1 MAIKVSKMC
10 ELKSA
15 VKNEIGNHAL
25 KRVENIS
32 AGDHVCCIYNT
43 DEEHRK
49 LLAPFMS
56 KGLKSNEKTFYIV
69 DTRTSKIVFDYLT
82 GEGLAV
88 EDYLSAGKMSVL
100 TYQETYM
107 KGDVFDPDKMI
118 SLLESETSKALAEG
132 YSALRVTGEMTWA
145 LRGLPGSEKLMEY
158 ESKLNNFFPTHKV
171 VAICQYDAR
180 RFSPEILLKV
190 LATHPLAIIGTE
202 IYENFYYVPPEEYLG
217 SDPEGSVFLR
227 SIGNLAKYKQSK
239 MEMSEALEKLIL
251 LNEKLGVVG
260 KLTRHDVGNK
270 LMTAKSNVYLLK
282 KRIGDNPDLAKY
294 LDNIDSALTSSDE
307 VFEFSRLYE
316 CIGVE
321 KSSSENVFDCFNQAA
336 ALVMNS
342 GSVKIVNECQGLEVL
357 ADSLIKQLFYNFID
371 NSLKHGEKVTQ
382 IRLHYAKDGDGVKLF
397 YEDKGVG
404 VPEANKARLFEA
416 GFSTGGST
424 GLGLYLVK
432 KMMDVYGW
440 TITEEGEA
448 GKGAKFVITISKL
461 NKNGK
466 ENYQIIQ

>member
-1 MAIKVSKMC
+1 MC

-15 VKNEIGNHAL
+15 VKNEIGNQAL

-56 KGLKSNEKTFYIV
+56 KGLKNNEKTFYIV

-118 SLLESETSKALAEG
+118 SLLESETAKALAEG

-190 LATHPLAIIGTE
+190 LATHPLAIIGAE
-202 IYENFYYVPPEEYLG
+202 IYENFYYIPPEEYLG
-217 SDPEGSVFLR
+217 SDSEGSVLLR
-227 SIGNLAKYKQSK
+227 SIGNLAKYKQNK

-270 LMTAKSNVYLLK
+270 LMAAKSNLYLLK
-282 KRIGDNPDLAKY
+282 KRIGDNPDLVKY
-294 LDNIDSALTSSDE
+294 LEGIDSALISSDKI
-307 VFEFSRLYE
+307 FEFSRLYE
-316 CIGVE
+316 RIGVE
-321 KSSSENVFDCFNQAA
+321 KPARENVFDCFNQAV
-336 ALVMNS
+336 ALMPNLGKVE
-342 GSVKIVNECQGLEVL
+342 VVNECKGLVVM
-357 ADSLIKQLFYNFID
+357 ADSLLKQLFYNFID

-382 IRLHYAKDGDGVKLF
+382 IRLHYTQNNDGVTLV
-397 YEDKGVG
+397 YEDNGVG
-404 VPEANKARLFEA
+404 VSEANKPKLFEA
-416 GFSTGGST
+416 GFTAGKGS
-424 GLGLYLVK
+424 GLGLYLIK
-432 KMMDVYGW
+432 KMMEVYGW
-440 TITEEGEA
+440 TITEEGKP
-448 GKGAKFVITISKL
+448 GKGAKFVIRVPPKR
-461 NKNGK
+461 
-466 ENYQIIQ
+466 